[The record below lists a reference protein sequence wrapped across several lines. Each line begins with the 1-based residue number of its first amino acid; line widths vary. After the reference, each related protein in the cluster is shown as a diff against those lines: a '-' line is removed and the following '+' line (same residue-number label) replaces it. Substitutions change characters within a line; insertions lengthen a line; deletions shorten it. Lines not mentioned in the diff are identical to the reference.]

1 MIRIETG
8 TRFVYSMSLPDLV
21 EPGGGMFDEAKSHLK
36 KFRKYLSNFFPLSL
50 QKDQGTFFTL

>member
-1 MIRIETG
+1 
-8 TRFVYSMSLPDLV
+8 MSLPDLV